1 MNTIINII
9 ISLILGYLFIYIGLY
24 LSLKIHIFIH
34 IPILVFIHL
43 NTMKILEY
51 SSRFM
56 AGINIGV
63 LHGILTILQLNIYAI
78 IATYIFYLL
87 SPIELP
93 IGELYEKAFSENDL
107 QISEPKIKT
116 IQFTLKFINLIGYTI
131 SLGIIYKLTN

>member
-9 ISLILGYLFIYIGLY
+9 ISLILGYLFIYIALF
-24 LSLKIHIFIH
+24 LSLRIHTFIN

-43 NTMKILEY
+43 NTIKILEY

-56 AGINIGV
+56 AGINIGI
-63 LHGILTILQLNIYAI
+63 LHGILAVLHLNIYAI
-78 IATYIFYLL
+78 ISTYVFYLL

-93 IGELYEKAFSENDL
+93 IGELYGKAVNENDL
-107 QISEPKIKT
+107 QISEHKIKT
-116 IQFTLKFINLIGYTI
+116 IQFTLRFVNLIGYTI